1 MFLRAVATRHRH
13 LKGMVDRQPQ
23 RPPIVS
29 RKKKKKLI
37 HCCNNKKKS
46 SHETC
51 VEKNEK

>member
-37 HCCNNKKKS
+37 QS